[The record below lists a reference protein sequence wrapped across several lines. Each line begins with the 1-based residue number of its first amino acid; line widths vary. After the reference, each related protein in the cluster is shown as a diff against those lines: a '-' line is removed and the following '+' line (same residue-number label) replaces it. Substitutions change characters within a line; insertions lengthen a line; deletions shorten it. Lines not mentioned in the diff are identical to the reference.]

1 MQAISE
7 LSDLN
12 LSLDN
17 LPLRAVALCASVC
30 DVDLGNLVALHGN
43 RAFIFPAWHSTRAE
57 RLVALVSLG
66 LRRSECQDLWS
77 AAHSG
82 GRPGLC
88 QRLRRSA
95 WHSPGHVTGQNQ
107 GADVSRRGSA
117 AGCSL

>member
-82 GRPGLC
+82 GAPVFVNDYGA
-88 QRLRRSA
+88 QRGTHLAMSQARIRA
-95 WHSPGHVTGQNQ
+95 QT
-107 GADVSRRGSA
+107 
-117 AGCSL
+117 